1 MRLLVEFAVDGK
13 SLAKF
18 TGGFVKAAA
27 TLMCPLHHEQLRR
40 IHGLLHRWTGK
51 LGLSREDD
59 RELRHYYIACFT
71 RGNATETLE
80 LTEADAA
87 LVIDW
92 LAKLVRRA
100 NPQLNQAAGT
110 AGRHG
115 YSERSRL
122 APDASA
128 RRALWACASALGM
141 DRARL
146 DQFIRKHYAA
156 VGLQGLDDL
165 RTMADLNRVLWGLK
179 AILRR
184 KPEKRPLHQTFKW
197 AA

>member
-1 MRLLVEFAVDGK
+1 MRPSPTLVR
-13 SLAKF
+13 
-18 TGGFVKAAA
+18 
-27 TLMCPLHHEQLRR
+27 PLRRDQLRR
-40 IHGLLHRWTGK
+40 IHGLWHRWTGK
-51 LGLSREDD
+51 LELSREAD
-59 RELRHYYIACFT
+59 RELRHYYIQCFT
-71 RGNATETLE
+71 RGNVLETLG
-80 LTEADAA
+80 LTEADAVV
-87 LVIDW
+87 VIDW

-100 NPQLNQAAGT
+100 NSRLNQAAGT

-115 YSERSRL
+115 YPERTRL
-122 APDASA
+122 PADASA

-146 DQFIRKHYAA
+146 DQFIRKRYAG

-184 KPEKRPLHQTFKW
+184 KPEKRLDHQTFKW

>member
-1 MRLLVEFAVDGK
+1 VRPSPTLVR
-13 SLAKF
+13 
-18 TGGFVKAAA
+18 
-27 TLMCPLHHEQLRR
+27 PLRREQLRR
-40 IHGLLHRWTGK
+40 IHGLWRRWTGK
-51 LGLSREDD
+51 LSLSRAAD
-59 RELRHYYIACFT
+59 RELRHYYIQCFT
-71 RGNATETLE
+71 GGQALETLD

-87 LVIDW
+87 VVIDW

-100 NPQLNQAAGT
+100 NIRFNRAAGT

-115 YSERSRL
+115 YPERARL
-122 APDASA
+122 VPDGSA

-146 DQFIRKHYAA
+146 DQFIRKHYAGI
-156 VGLQGLDDL
+156 GLEGLDDL

-184 KPEKRPLHQTFKW
+184 KPEKRPSHQSFKW